1 MKASWKLIITG
12 GRALICPDPQ
22 NSTLHCSV
30 QPNTVQHS
38 IVQYSIVQYS
48 TVRTVQ
54 YTAQYNLI
62 LYTCIVQ
69 YSTV

>member
-30 QPNTVQHS
+30 QPST
-38 IVQYSIVQYS
+38 VQYS
-48 TVRTVQ
+48 TV
-54 YTAQYNLI
+54 
-62 LYTCIVQ
+62 
-69 YSTV
+69 